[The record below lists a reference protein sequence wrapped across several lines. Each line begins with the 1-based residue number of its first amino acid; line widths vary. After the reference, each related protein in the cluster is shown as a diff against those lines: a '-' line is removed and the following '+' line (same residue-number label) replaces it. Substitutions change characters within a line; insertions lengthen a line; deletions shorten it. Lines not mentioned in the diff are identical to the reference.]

1 MSTIQFER
9 PPTFDVKIV
18 GGKKIVIWN
27 KSQAK
32 SDPKLS
38 DLAKPSGGSTSTPKP
53 TKAQSPDPAPSGLSN
68 ERLAPANTSTASTAP
83 DQKTDGWKS
92 SSSTELKLN
101 DVTGNEVRN
110 KIETHE
116 TGDTNHAFTST
127 NINEKDTND
136 NLPLI
141 NSEENSPMKR
151 RSASPPSLSS
161 SFKVLP
167 PIKKELEVVKDF
179 GVLHFNKQIFS
190 FPGGPSS
197 GDV

>member
-32 SDPKLS
+32 SDPKSS

-68 ERLAPANTSTASTAP
+68 ERLAPADTSTASTAP
-83 DQKTDGWKS
+83 DQKTDGGTS

-116 TGDTNHAFTST
+116 TGDTNHASTST

-136 NLPLI
+136 NLPQI

-167 PIKKELEVVKDF
+167 PIKKELEVIKDF
-179 GVLHFNKQIFS
+179 GVLHFNEQIFS
-190 FPGGPSS
+190 FPGGPSC